1 MNPFA
6 DWPRFS
12 SFRNRTPFLSR
23 LAGLCSVLVLSHG
36 SLWALDFDG
45 RVTFN
50 GYPLRNALACIQ
62 GIQCGTSDG
71 SGVFEVSGGSPFS
84 SYQVTVSHPNISIPS
99 SSLGY
104 FYDQTFRGTEI
115 VGHNVNLTSSQV
127 AGGAIFP
134 TLNAIGAVS
143 GPMDTPLDV
152 PLSGVGPGLNG
163 DIVQST
169 FVTAVS
175 DNPVLVPSPLV
186 SYVTSAA
193 TGTVQL
199 RPNPGA
205 TGTANIAVTVTRIDG
220 TRLTRSFVYTV
231 SPVAASPVP
240 GIATAID
247 FNGVRQHLQ
256 LPAGT
261 WFTNAFTVEAWVN
274 LRSHQSWGRLFD
286 FGNAAGV
293 DNVLGA
299 LSEGTN
305 GQPRMDIYGGASGTN
320 VLGEVRSAQAIP
332 LNTWTHVAF
341 VRDAGGT
348 ATIYLNGTP
357 SGSGQVAAPRN
368 VVRTRNYIGRSNWD
382 RDSFVDG
389 AIADLRIW
397 NVGRTAAE
405 VAGSRHGTLPPQTP
419 GLVANYRFN
428 EGFGTA
434 PTHAPVDNPVVLSG
448 VDQFRVLPN
457 LPLANNS
464 FSIEFWAKRN
474 AINNHDFVVVHG
486 RPNDPPN
493 LTNPNQMLHVGFR
506 AENRFT
512 FAFYYNDLDTG
523 VYTDTDWHHW
533 AATYNAS
540 TRRRIIYRDG
550 VEVASD
556 TSPANYQGTGPITLG
571 GNPNV
576 SGLDFGG
583 SISAVRF
590 WSTARTAQEVAEN
603 RFRNLPGNTPGL
615 TFSYSNDEQGAAPV
629 ADVASS
635 TSNPD
640 QGGAQTAFAMN
651 HPAFLGTNAVV
662 GRFLQL
668 NRAANQVASIPNL
681 GTLLSSN
688 AITIEFW
695 QYTDA
700 AVIQSSVSLAPSGTS
715 RVVAHVPWS
724 DGDIYWDFGDITGAG
739 VGRLSYRPPVS
750 PVGTW
755 NHFAFV
761 ADATANF
768 MAIYRNG
775 VREAFKNSAS
785 RFANLTGSMEIA
797 PGGRVAD
804 FRIWTVARTAEQI
817 ASSRFEPVA
826 ANSPNLLVNY
836 LFNES
841 SGTTVADSATGSGSQ
856 NGTVTAGAT
865 FSLARIN
872 ALESQLGTTVPE
884 GHPSVV
890 YLPAADRLGPVTYT
904 AATSPNATITPFG
917 GGRYLYQPA
926 FGFSGADTLSYT
938 VSDGTLS
945 RSATVPLT
953 VTAVNSPPVVGIG
966 TALDLNGS
974 NQYATLANSSALL
987 ANNSFTI
994 EFWAR
999 RRSPGTWEPFVTQG
1013 VGTANQ
1019 GLHVGFRLNQF
1030 TFAFWGNDLNTTNI
1044 SDDLWHHWSCT
1055 YDATTNRRIIY
1066 RDGVE
1071 VAADTTTADYQGT
1084 GAIEIGRSA
1093 ALNEYA
1099 DGSIADVRIWNLA
1112 RTPAQV
1118 AASMHPAIPSSTA
1131 GLQVHLRFNEG
1142 DGSTAADGAA
1152 TAGGANNA
1160 TLVNG
1165 PAWRPW
1171 DGPTSSLALNGTSQ
1185 YGQAQDS
1192 AALSITGPITV
1203 EAWVQPSGTGA
1214 MTILEKFGSESGG
1227 YGLRINASGMPEF
1240 VVADSSASLDVVTGR
1255 TAVRTIGWTHLAGVW
1270 DGQSSRIYVNGVL
1283 DEIRSV
1289 GRNPKDGASALVI
1302 GAAGGVGQPQKF
1314 NGRLGDIRIWNV
1326 ARTRAE
1332 IAWYRGGV
1340 ATNAPGLVLNYRMT
1354 EGSGAQ
1360 LNDVA
1365 ATDGAQNGSL
1375 IGSPNWPAVP
1385 EPGLATL
1392 QAVPFTEDVPT
1403 ALHIAAFD
1411 AETTTSSLAIGPFS
1425 TSLGTVSNGS
1435 GTGNFVFTP
1444 SNNLNT
1450 SGFVSFQ
1457 VGDGVNTSP
1466 ARLYLRGVAVDD
1478 APIIG
1483 ASGVITNQS
1492 LPEGAS
1498 TPVIFP
1504 VSDGDPESTRQTMTL
1519 TATSSNTNLVRNPRV
1534 TFAGQNGEATL
1545 LIRGRPGQSGTA
1557 TITVVATQTT
1567 GAPLSTT
1574 NTFDVVVESVDDPPN
1589 VGPATAL
1596 AFTPGAYVQVPSFGN
1611 VAPTEEITIEFW
1623 QKAEAAS
1630 TLSSFQLAPDNLANR
1645 INAHVPFID
1654 GRVYWD
1660 FGNIGG
1666 SPTLGRLAY
1675 TPPVPILGS
1684 WQHFAFVASRS
1695 NNYMKIFRN
1704 GVEEA
1709 SKPGVSPFIRGD
1721 RSLNIGQFTG
1731 RMSEFRVW
1739 NVARTG
1745 PEIGA
1750 SMHAA
1755 LSNSTPGLVAYYRFN
1770 QRPLSIL
1777 VNHAGPA
1784 ANGVLVPDGTVDE
1797 LEPTWRVQSSAASGP
1812 LTNRFWQS
1820 SDPELAALQV
1830 VTVADGSTNILNLP
1844 AWDAESLFAL
1854 TWNNVSVTTGS
1865 VSQVSG
1871 GLWRYIAPTGFSG
1884 DAVLRYSVVDGGG
1897 LSTAASLNLRVV
1909 FAQNDAPT
1917 IGTIPNTAA
1926 EEDSAVVEIPFTVD
1940 DDQPPSALSIT
1951 PVLLSNASLIS
1962 SATVSAG
1969 DQFRR
1974 LSIVPKRGEI
1984 GTAKIRLVVVD
1995 AGQKSTQTE
2004 FELRIEP
2011 RPSFSVFDL
2020 GVVPGKVA
2028 SFGTSINDRG
2038 AVAGYMADTADLESN
2053 PVGFYFSGIEN
2064 GGVVE
2069 NNPAVQIG
2077 PVPIQ
2082 TPFRAWAI
2090 NSGYTLA
2097 GSGRLGGATVAWSR
2111 RIEGD
2116 ISSLGG
2122 LPGGTFAE
2130 ARAINDSG
2138 IVAGTA
2144 TVNSEGSRRAFT
2156 FAPGLGALTDL
2167 GLGDQPFNVESTAN
2181 AINAAGQVVGAV
2193 HGQNGTRRA
2202 MIWTNGIPRSLL
2214 PIPSNTN
2221 SVAHSINTFGQVVGS
2236 ATRFAAGD
2244 SALEF
2249 SSISQN
2255 VRMTNLL
2262 SNTNGTSL
2270 VAGNAAITV
2279 EAWMRPS
2286 AFPTN
2291 GARSWPVLVG
2301 NATAG
2306 QGLSWQVVPV
2316 GVGGQVSFGFPGRTP
2331 VVDVGVQASVW
2342 THFASVYNPANSSLT
2357 VYRNG
2362 TAVSTNTIAGVD
2374 LQGIPL
2380 NLNFNA
2386 GDSTF
2391 VGALDEVRVWRTVR
2405 SAAEIAANY
2414 TRRLSGEESGLVAF
2428 LPFDESS
2435 GSASTASLATGG
2447 QSAILTGQ
2455 PVWTVRAGLP
2465 SPSLVVGDSVLEFDG
2480 VSSLATGP
2488 SVALDNR
2495 SFSVE
2500 FRARRSGP
2508 GVTRYVVGQ
2517 GSSSNHVGLHIGF
2530 RNSNFFTFAFY
2541 ANDLNTPA
2549 FPDTDWHHWACT
2561 FNSTNR
2567 ARRIYRDG
2575 VLVAEDIATGAYRGT
2590 GPITIGKAPTTPT
2603 PSFSGAVQ
2611 ELRFWNS
2618 ERTPEEIAAN
2628 MAGRLVGAT
2637 NGLVAHFPLDEGGGD
2652 VAANR
2657 VPGGGPLAL
2666 SGAIAWAG
2674 RDNGFSRA
2682 FLFDSSLKRLTS
2694 LGTLPDGGAS
2704 EALGINDFGQVV
2716 GYSRSGSER
2725 RAFFY
2730 SSGRL
2735 NNLHDLLP
2743 EVDQLDNWE
2752 LETANGINRSGA
2764 IVGTGLHRGVKRA
2777 FLAVPATVIGRP
2789 VLQPEGAVARYP
2801 QITLLRTHRSDDT
2814 ILNSFYWSDS
2824 EKRLYAIRPVT
2835 ALIRWFTSL
2844 SDTVEVGGQVAANTQ
2859 RVVSVTVN
2867 VWPKN
2872 PIIHIAGAPVDVQ
2885 PAATSAAYTFQSLIY
2900 VTNSATVEPS
2910 AKVFTSP
2917 NPGYTVLYYLR
2928 NEGQSPDPLSQS
2940 PHFDVVRTV
2949 AWNDSHAASRS
2960 ANWTIGSAVT
2970 DPRHTEYQ
2978 SKNGYVLLEKAAY
2991 DGSGPNKA
2999 YDRGSR
3005 LGPILPVNQEK
3016 PYGNDD
3022 VNPDPLIVVWYQTNR
3037 IGVAWASL
3045 PVRYGLEW
3053 PSDESV
3059 DRIIIA
3065 SQQGSGL
3072 LPESSYPSKRI
3083 YNQPDRS
3090 LPGCNPN
3097 EEHAYLPGD
3106 TLFAIRSD
3114 LNQVRN
3120 LSDPYSILKYRDPE
3134 TAEWR
3139 MRVFKVVPE
3148 QDPYFFRYSG
3158 VVGREIQPPLPL
3170 SLLPLCAGSEFVPT
3184 DSEVG
3189 WKDYKGK
3196 VYARQAGPEGSHTNL
3211 VLRWFYPL
3219 QPDFYYPDETVRPG
3233 DCLAWLDRHPAGQL
3247 VAPNADAAVLGRP
3260 IDVTYD
3266 IRWQTVPTLQIG
3278 QTLIRQRNGLPNV
3291 FDMANARVI
3300 FDSYFSAT
3308 SPAGS
3313 VGRPLNAAQ
3322 GTAATPIS
3330 VPGSANFLARFYDPI
3345 SPRTLTTGVSI
3356 PTSLKRQNIAGKE
3369 YFTDLPWPLKI
3380 RLSYDPVNN
3389 WLSFSGHLDE
3399 SFGVGD
3405 PLLLPNVLS
3414 SRERDRLKLLAQG
3427 DTAWSALMDRLY
3439 DLTRNPAQVDLD
3451 PANGVPDQA
3460 LRLGFKRVTSTNFVA
3475 VTVERAALV
3484 PTNQVVETALYII
3497 YGILPRYR
3505 TNRVFVPGWVPEQR
3519 PVPTTLEQAILD
3531 DAALAREL
3539 SRGVIRGVGGAPIS
3553 STYSISSR
3561 VENEVLGSGPKVLT
3575 TGLGGLPP
3583 ATPRPGRALRFTGT
3597 NGLVTIGDATTF
3609 PDLRNTPFTVEF
3621 WARAEAPATEQY
3633 VFAQPNGP
3641 ASFGALRIGFRD
3653 SGRFAFDLGT
3663 TPQSDSLF
3671 VTSDRYTDTN
3681 WHHWACTF
3689 DPDTGIQRILRDG
3702 TAVAS
3707 RTNSAFRYDGYG
3719 RLELGRHLT
3728 NVFRGTLDEIR
3739 VWRTARSASEIRDQM
3754 RKRQLGSGEEPNLA
3768 LLYRCDESAG
3778 PLASDATAVAGANPG
3793 VLSGSVS
3800 LVESD
3805 APTGVPPRFI
3815 TIAENNDATLGGL
3828 PVALHV
3834 IRVEDGPFRGEIK
3847 VLPGDNVFDERV
3859 TMRHSADFGGDP
3871 DPLTFQWFYKPIG
3884 TDFDPTDLPVVTDP
3898 SEAMP
3903 SQMRGWT
3910 LYSGVTP
3917 PTGAGVNYVTIGEGG
3932 ESGII
3937 TLSDNA
3943 FICRYRGYTVDAWAS
3958 TNTWS
3963 DWVGD
3968 PTGTPEQPRAALA
3981 EGWVKRVIRGLN
3993 PFDARTRDFHSSP
4006 ASTFASMLI
4015 QAGPRYEGPIA
4026 FNPSADAINRVG
4038 LIEAYSTVL
4047 NRARGLSI
4055 DGVPQVDFN
4064 PANNALL
4071 LAATR
4076 IADLYVVLGNEAY
4089 ADASDPSIGFG
4100 SGSRD
4105 YGSLASSIFS
4115 FQNQMD
4121 SLLEEE
4127 LTLLRGRDD
4136 SAAGVGAAPVYNHL
4150 FWNFTLGEGEVAY
4163 QQNYNISDQNQDGF
4177 IDEKDARIL
4186 FPQGHGDAWGHY
4198 LEAIRQHYDLLRHPY
4213 FTWIPR
4219 SELVAV
4225 AGAAVKVDFL
4235 DERKFATMAAAKAR
4249 TGSEIVDLTYR
4260 LNYVDDPEGQ
4270 WQGYKDT
4277 DTERAWGVTEW
4288 ARRAGT
4294 GAYFDWLTANTILP
4308 SVDPNP
4314 EHTGIDK
4321 IDRQTVRELRE
4332 ISVHFD
4338 EIQSR
4343 LQQADAGLNPLGL
4356 AKGVVPFDIDPSLV
4370 SGAVG
4375 NVAKTHYE
4383 QVQERALKS
4392 LRNAANVWD
4401 EVNKSTEALRR
4412 NQDSVEQLS
4421 ANVIDQERDYKNR
4434 LIEIFGYPHAG
4445 DIGAGRTYPGGYDGP
4460 DLYHYMYVPVPDFDG
4475 VRATESTPATGYFTQ
4490 MNLGIDNTGNS
4501 QSGAFGDSNQRFFF
4515 PEDFA
4520 AGLQSDTPFLIRTN
4534 QRILQVVYPRTT
4546 GRYAYSPPASWGQR
4560 RAAGEIQMALSDLI
4574 QAEARLRT
4582 AMAADDA
4589 LFADI
4594 EDRARLL
4601 SARYDLRAE
4610 ELKLRSDLT
4619 NVKISFTTAIIGL
4632 KALHG
4637 YLDKSSEVTGSIGDA
4652 TQEALPTTV
4661 GLASDATS
4669 AARSAIKFGAITL
4682 KQTLSGSATAAKSGA
4697 EVIEKIGLPAA
4708 EGIVNSKI
4716 QKAEFAYEIRKQ
4728 VDELERL
4735 LHQVAGSRMEGIRL
4749 AEAVNQSANR
4759 YLAALAKGQRLVEER
4774 VAYRVRVAARTTEN
4788 RYQDMTFRI
4797 FRNDAL
4803 QKYRATFDLAQ
4814 RYVFLAATAY
4824 DYESNLLGTDTRGG
4838 RAFLTEIVRQRSIGQ
4853 LLDGQPVVGRPGL
4866 ADALG
4871 RMGGNFDVLKTQ
4883 LGFNNP
4889 QTESSR
4895 FSLRNEF
4902 FRLRN
4907 GSDADWR
4914 AVLASR
4920 RVANL
4925 WDVPEFRRF
4934 CRSFAPE
4941 SAGRQPGLVVR
4952 FPTTVRAGQNFFD
4965 WPLGGGDS
4973 AYDPS
4978 RFSTRIRSVG
4988 VWFSGY
4994 NGLGLSQTPR
5004 IYLVPAGAD
5013 ILSSPTPNDFVT
5025 RSWRIVDQALPV
5037 PFPIGANRLSDA
5049 SWIPVNDSVGGS
5061 FAEVRRFSA
5070 FRAYH
5075 DSGGFTPAE
5084 MTSDSRLIGRSVW
5097 NTDWMLIIPGQT
5109 FLNNADAGLDAFIR
5123 SVDDIKLTFQTYSYS
5138 GN

>member
-1 MNPFA
+1 MKTLAEPTVETRIRPTRIVGRIA
-6 DWPRFS
+6 LWMLGI
-12 SFRNRTPFLSR
+12 LSVH
-23 LAGLCSVLVLSHG
+23 LAAVAG
-36 SLWALDFDG
+36 DFFG
-45 RVTFN
+45 TITYN
-50 GYPLRNALACIQ
+50 GYPLRNATVCLQNWACRA
-62 GIQCGTSDG
+62 SDG
-71 SGVFEVSGGSPFS
+71 NGLYVLSVNNYNSYQLTPEHSGLPLQSGGIVFGSVWVFAQNSGNYNFNLS
-84 SYQVTVSHPNISIPS
+84 SSQVVGGGPTPTLDSIPS
-99 SSLGY
+99 
-104 FYDQTFRGTEI
+104 
-115 VGHNVNLTSSQV
+115 
-127 AGGAIFP
+127 
-134 TLNAIGAVS
+134 VS
-143 GPMDTPLDV
+143 GQIDTPLDV
-152 PLSGVGPGLNG
+152 PFSGVGPGLNG
-163 DIVQST
+163 DIIQST

-175 DNPVLVPSPLV
+175 DNPALVPSPLV
-186 SYVTSAA
+186 SYTTSAA

-220 TRLTRSFVYTV
+220 TRFTRSFVYTV
-231 SPVAASPVP
+231 NAAPSSPVP
-240 GIATAID
+240 GLATAID
-247 FNGVRQHLQ
+247 LNGNRQYLQ

-274 LRSHQSWGRLFD
+274 LRSHANWGRLFD
-286 FGNAAGV
+286 FANAAGV

-305 GQPRMDIYGGASGTN
+305 GQPRMDIYGGTNGTS
-320 VLGEVRSAQAIP
+320 VLGEIRSTQAIP

-341 VRDAGGT
+341 VRDAAGT
-348 ATIYLNGTP
+348 ARIYLNGSSVGT
-357 SGSGQVAAPRN
+357 GQVAAPRN

-382 RDSFVDG
+382 QDSFVDG

-405 VAGSRHGTLPPQTP
+405 VAGSRHGLLPPQTP

-428 EGFGTA
+428 EGFGTV
-434 PTHAPVDNPVVLSG
+434 PTHAPVANPVVMSG
-448 VDQFRVLPN
+448 ANQYRVLPN

-474 AINNHDFVVVHG
+474 APNNHDFVIVQG
-486 RPNDPPN
+486 RPSD
-493 LTNPNQMLHVGFR
+493 NQMLHVGFR
-506 AENRFT
+506 NGNDFT
-512 FAFYYNDLDTG
+512 FAFYNNDLNTPSF
-523 VYTDTDWHHW
+523 TDTDWHHW
-533 AATYNAS
+533 AATYDAT
-540 TRRRIIYRDG
+540 TRRRVIYRDG
-550 VEVASD
+550 VQVVTDVA
-556 TSPANYQGTGPITLG
+556 PVNYQGTGPITLG
-571 GNPNV
+571 GTPNLT
-576 SGLDFGG
+576 LDFDG

-603 RFRNLPGNTPGL
+603 RYRNLPGNIPGL
-615 TFSYSNDEQGAAPV
+615 SFSYSNDEQGAAPV
-629 ADVASS
+629 ADLAAS

-668 NRAANQVASIPNL
+668 NRTNSQLVQIPNL

-688 AITIEFW
+688 AITVEFW

-700 AVIQSSVSLAPSGTS
+700 QVDQSSVSLFPSATS
-715 RVVAHVPWS
+715 RIIAHVPWS
-724 DGDIYWDFGDITGAG
+724 DGNIYWDFGDITGAG

-761 ADATANF
+761 ADANANF

-785 RFANLTGSMEIA
+785 RFANLTGTMDIA

-890 YLPAADRLGPVTYT
+890 YLPAADRGATVNYT
-904 AATSPNATITPFG
+904 AVTSPNATLTPFG
-917 GGRYLYQPA
+917 GGRYLYQPN

-945 RSATVPLT
+945 RSAAVPLT
-953 VTAVNSPPVVGIG
+953 VSAVNSPPVVGIG

-974 NQYATLANSSALL
+974 TQYATLANTTNLL
-987 ANNSFTI
+987 ANSSFTI

-1019 GLHVGFRLNQF
+1019 GLHVGFRGNQF
-1030 TFAFWGNDLNTTNI
+1030 TFAFWANDLNTPEFPDT
-1044 SDDLWHHWSCT
+1044 LWHHWSCT
-1055 YDATTNRRIIY
+1055 YDATINRRIIY

-1071 VAADTTTADYQGT
+1071 VAADTTAADYQGT
-1084 GAIEIGRSA
+1084 GTIEIGRSI
-1093 ALNEYA
+1093 ALGEYA
-1099 DGSIADVRIWNLA
+1099 DGSIADLRIWNQA
-1112 RTPAQV
+1112 RTAAQV
-1118 AASMHPAIPSSTA
+1118 AANMHPAIPSSTS

-1142 DGSTAADGAA
+1142 DGITAADGAS
-1152 TAGGANNA
+1152 AGGVNNA
-1160 TLVNG
+1160 TLVNS
-1165 PAWRPW
+1165 PAWRPF
-1171 DGPTSSLALNGTSQ
+1171 DGPATSVALNGSTQ
-1185 YGQAQDS
+1185 YGQVLDGPAVS
-1192 AALSITGPITV
+1192 VTGPITL
-1203 EAWVQPSGTGA
+1203 EAWVQPAASGA
-1214 MTILEKFGSESGG
+1214 MTILEKFGTDAGG

-1240 VVADSSASLDVVTGR
+1240 VIADNSTSLDVTTGS
-1255 TAVRTIGWTHLAGVW
+1255 TAVRTIGWTHLAAVW
-1270 DGQSSRIYVNGVL
+1270 DGQSARIYVNGQL
-1283 DEIRSV
+1283 DVIRAV
-1289 GRNPKDGASALVI
+1289 GRNPKDGASFLMI
-1302 GAAGGVGQPQKF
+1302 GAAGTAGQPQKF

-1326 ARTRAE
+1326 ARTRGE

-1340 ATNAPGLVLNYRMT
+1340 ATNAAGLVLNHRMT
-1354 EGSGAQ
+1354 EGSGTV
-1360 LNDVA
+1360 LTDFA
-1365 ATDGAQNGSL
+1365 AVDGAQNGAL
-1375 IGSPNWPAVP
+1375 FGSPTWPASP

-1392 QAVPFTEDVPT
+1392 QTVPYTEDAQT
-1403 ALHIAAFD
+1403 AIHLAAWD
-1411 AETTTSSLAIGPFS
+1411 AETATASLTIGQFTSA
-1425 TSLGTVSNGS
+1425 LGTITSGS
-1435 GTGNFVFTP
+1435 GTGNYNLTP
-1444 SNNLNT
+1444 GTNANT
-1450 SGFVSFQ
+1450 GGFVAFQ
-1457 VGDGVNTSP
+1457 VGDGVNTTP
-1466 ARLYLRGVAVDD
+1466 ARLYFRGFPVDD
-1478 APIIG
+1478 APVLG
-1483 ASGVITNQS
+1483 ASGVLGNQS
-1492 LPEGAS
+1492 LSEGAS
-1498 TPVIFP
+1498 GSVTFP
-1504 VSDGDPESTRQTMTL
+1504 VSDGDPELLQTL
-1519 TATSSNTNLVRNPRV
+1519 VLSATSSNTNLIRNPRV
-1534 TFAGQNGEATL
+1534 SAFGGIDGDATL
-1545 LIRGRPGQSGTA
+1545 LYRGRPGQSGTA
-1557 TITVVATQTT
+1557 TITVVATQTS
-1567 GAPLSTT
+1567 GAAISTT
-1574 NTFDVVVESVDDPPN
+1574 NQFNIVVQPVNDPPN
-1589 VGPATAL
+1589 VGPGTSL
-1596 AFTPGAYVQVPSFGN
+1596 AFTPGAFVRVPSFAT

-1623 QKAEAAS
+1623 QKATAS
-1630 TLSSFQLAPDNLANR
+1630 TTGAAFQVGPDNLGNR
-1645 INAHVPFID
+1645 INAHVPFTD
-1654 GRVYWD
+1654 GKVYWD
-1660 FGNIGG
+1660 FGDINGTG
-1666 SPTLGRLAY
+1666 PGRLSY
-1675 TPPVPILGS
+1675 TPPVSILGS

-1695 NNYMKIFRN
+1695 NNHMKIYRN

-1709 SKPGVSPFIRGD
+1709 SKPGMVPFIRGD
-1721 RSLNIGQFTG
+1721 RSLNLGQFPG
-1731 RMSEFRVW
+1731 QLAEFRVW

-1745 PEIGA
+1745 AEIGA

-1755 LSNSTPGLVAYYRFN
+1755 LSNTTPGLVAYYRFN
-1770 QRPLSIL
+1770 QRPLSL
-1777 VNHAGPA
+1777 LANHATGA
-1784 ANGVLVPDGTVDE
+1784 GTATNGVLVADTSVDE
-1797 LEPTWRVQSSAASGP
+1797 LEPTWRDSTTTNSGP
-1812 LTNRFWQS
+1812 LADLTWQTA
-1820 SDPELAALQV
+1820 DPDLAVLQTI
-1830 VTVADGSTNILNLP
+1830 TVGEGSTNVLNLP
-1844 AWDAESLFAL
+1844 AWDAESLLAL

-1871 GLWRYIAPTGFSG
+1871 SLWRYVAPTGFSG
-1884 DAVLRYSVVDGGG
+1884 NAVLRYSVVDGGSRTTSG
-1897 LSTAASLNLRVV
+1897 SLNLRVV
-1909 FAQNDAPT
+1909 IAQNDAPT

-1951 PVLLSNASLIS
+1951 PVVISNASLIS

-1974 LSIVPKRGEI
+1974 LSIVPKPGEI
-1984 GTAKIRLVVVD
+1984 GTATIRIIVMD

-2004 FELRIEP
+2004 FEIRIEP
-2011 RPSFSVFDL
+2011 RPAFSVFDL
-2020 GVVPGKVA
+2020 GVVPGKLA
-2028 SFGTSINDRG
+2028 SFGTAINDRG
-2038 AVAGYMADTADLESN
+2038 AVTGYMAETADLESN
-2053 PVGFYFSGIEN
+2053 PVGFYFSGLEN

-2077 PVPIQ
+2077 PVPLQ

-2097 GSGRLGGATVAWSR
+2097 GSGRLGGSTVAWTR
-2111 RIEGD
+2111 AIEGD
-2116 ISSLGG
+2116 VASLGG
-2122 LPGGTFAE
+2122 LPGGGFAE
-2130 ARAINDSG
+2130 VRGINDAG
-2138 IVAGTA
+2138 VVAGTS
-2144 TVNSEGSRRAFT
+2144 TINSQGSRRAFT
-2156 FAPGLGALTDL
+2156 YAPGAASLTDL
-2167 GLGDQPFNVESTAN
+2167 GLGDAPFNLETTAN
-2181 AINAAGQVVGAV
+2181 AINASGHVVGAV
-2193 HGQNGTRRA
+2193 HGSGGWRRA
-2202 MIWTNGIPRSLL
+2202 MIWTNGTPQSLL
-2214 PIPSNTN
+2214 RVPVNTN
-2221 SVAHSINTFGQVVGS
+2221 SVANSINSFGQVVGS
-2236 ATRFAAGD
+2236 ATRFVAGD

-2249 SSISQN
+2249 SAIAQN

-2262 SNTNGTSL
+2262 SNTNGNSL

-2279 EAWMRPS
+2279 EAWIRPS
-2286 AFPTN
+2286 SFPTV
-2291 GARSWPVLVG
+2291 RSWPVLVG
-2301 NATAG
+2301 NAATG
-2306 QGLSWQVVPV
+2306 QGLFWQAVPAS
-2316 GVGGQVSFGFPGRTP
+2316 GGQLSFGFHGRVST
-2331 VVDVGVQASVW
+2331 VNVGVQASVW

-2362 TAVSTNTIAGVD
+2362 TPVATNTIAGVD

-2380 NLNFNA
+2380 NLNFNSA
-2386 GDSTF
+2386 GDSSF
-2391 VGALDEVRVWRTVR
+2391 VGALDEVRIWRTSR
-2405 SAAEIAANY
+2405 SATEIAANY
-2414 TRRLSGEESGLVAF
+2414 TRRLAGNESGLVAY
-2428 LPFDESS
+2428 LPFDEATGAS
-2435 GSASTASLATGG
+2435 STASLASGA
-2447 QSAILTGQ
+2447 QSAALSG
-2455 PVWTVRAGLP
+2455 PPGWTVRTGLP
-2465 SPSLVVGDSVLEFDG
+2465 APAISMGDSVLEFDG
-2480 VSSLATGP
+2480 VSALATGP
-2488 SVALDNR
+2488 SVPLNNR

-2517 GSSSNHVGLHIGF
+2517 GSSSNNVGLHIGF
-2530 RNSNFFTFAFY
+2530 RDSNFFTFAFY

-2549 FPDTDWHHWACT
+2549 YPDTDWHHWACT

-2575 VLVAEDIATGAYRGT
+2575 VLVAEDVATAAYGGT
-2590 GPITIGKAPTTPT
+2590 GPITVGQTSTTPT

-2618 ERTPEEIAAN
+2618 VRTPEEIAAN
-2628 MAGRLVGAT
+2628 MSGRLAGGT
-2637 NGLVAHFPLDEGGGD
+2637 NGLVAHFPLDEGGGT

-2657 VPGGGPLAL
+2657 VAGGGPLAL

-2674 RDNGFSRA
+2674 RDNGLSRA
-2682 FLFDSSLKRLTS
+2682 FLFDSSLKRFSS
-2694 LGTLPDGGAS
+2694 LGTLPDAGAS

-2725 RAFFY
+2725 RAFFF

-2743 EVDQLDNWE
+2743 EIDQLDNWD

-2789 VLQPEGAVARYP
+2789 VLQPEGAVGRYP

-2814 ILNSFYWSDS
+2814 ILNSFYWSES

-2844 SDTVEVGGQVAANTQ
+2844 TDTVEIGGQVAANTQ

-2872 PIIHIAGAPVDVQ
+2872 PIIHISGAPVDVQ
-2885 PAATSAAYTFQSLIY
+2885 PAVTSASYAFQSLIY

-2949 AWNDSHAASRS
+2949 AWNDSHADSRS

-3170 SLLPLCAGSEFVPT
+3170 SLLPLCAGSEFDPP
-3184 DSEVG
+3184 DSEVA

-3196 VYARQAGPEGSHTNL
+3196 IYARQAGPEGSHTNL

-3219 QPDFYYPDETVRPG
+3219 QPDFYYPDETVQPG

-3247 VAPNADAAVLGRP
+3247 VAPNADAALLGQP

-3266 IRWQTVPTLQIG
+3266 IRWQAVPTLQIG

-3300 FDSYFSAT
+3300 FDSYFSET

-3313 VGRPLNAAQ
+3313 VGRQLNAAQ

-3330 VPGSANFLARFYDPI
+3330 VPGSTNFLARFYDPI

-3399 SFGVGD
+3399 NFGVGD

-3414 SRERDRLKLLAQG
+3414 SRERDRLKLHAQG

-3460 LRLGFKRVTSTNFVA
+3460 LRLGFQRVTSTNFFA

-3484 PTNQVVETALYII
+3484 PTNEVVQTALYII
-3497 YGILPRYR
+3497 YGILPRYQ
-3505 TNRVFVPGWVPEQR
+3505 TNRVFVPGWVPERR

-3531 DAALAREL
+3531 DAALAREY

-3553 STYSISSR
+3553 STYSISSS
-3561 VENEVLGSGPKVLT
+3561 VVNEALGSGPKVLT

-3583 ATPRPGRALRFTGT
+3583 ATPRPGRALRFAGT
-3597 NGLVTIGDATTF
+3597 DGVVTVGDAATF
-3609 PDLRNTPFTVEF
+3609 PDLRSTPFTIEF
-3621 WARAEAPATEQY
+3621 WAKANASANEQY
-3633 VFAQPNGP
+3633 IVAQPSGP
-3641 ASFGALRIGFRD
+3641 SSFGALRIGFRD

-3663 TPQSDSLF
+3663 TPVSDSLF

-3689 DPDTGIQRILRDG
+3689 DPESGIQRILRDG
-3702 TAVAS
+3702 TAVAA
-3707 RTNSAFRYDGYG
+3707 RTNSALRYLGYG

-3728 NVFRGTLDEIR
+3728 NAFRGDLDEVRI
-3739 VWRTARSASEIRDQM
+3739 WRTARTASEIRGQM
-3754 RKRQLGSGEEPNLA
+3754 GKRQLGSGEEPNLA
-3768 LLYRCDESAG
+3768 LLYRCDESVG

-3793 VLSGSVS
+3793 VLSGAVS

-3805 APTGVPPRFI
+3805 APTGIPPRFI
-3815 TIAENNDATLGGL
+3815 TIAENNDPSLGGL

-3884 TDFDPTDLPVVTDP
+3884 ADFDPTDLPVVADP
-3898 SEAMP
+3898 EDAMP
-3903 SQMRGWT
+3903 SEMRGWT

-4038 LIEAYSTVL
+4038 LIEAYATVL

-4071 LAATR
+4071 LAATK

-4235 DERKFATMAAAKAR
+4235 DERKFASMAAAKAR

-4294 GAYFDWLTANTILP
+4294 GTYFDWLTANTILP

-4332 ISVHFD
+4332 IPALFD

-4343 LQQADAGLNPLGL
+4343 LNQADAGLNPLGL

-4370 SGAVG
+4370 SGAAG
-4375 NVAKTHYE
+4375 IAAKTHFE

-4412 NQDSVEQLS
+4412 NQDSVELLT

-4445 DIGAGRTYPGGYDGP
+4445 DIGAGKTYPGGYDGP

-4475 VRATESTPATGYFTQ
+4475 VRATESTPANGYFTQ
-4490 MNLGIDNTGNS
+4490 MNLGIDNAGNS
-4501 QSGAFGDSNQRFFF
+4501 QSGAFGDSNQQFYF
-4515 PEDFA
+4515 PDDFA
-4520 AGLQSDTPFLIRTN
+4520 AGLQSDTPFLINTN
-4534 QRILQVVYPRTT
+4534 QRILQVVYPRTS

-4582 AMAADDA
+4582 ALAADDA

-4610 ELKLRSDLT
+4610 ELKLRSDLA
-4619 NVKISFTTAIIGL
+4619 NVKISFATAIVGL

-4652 TQEALPTTV
+4652 TQEALPTAV
-4661 GLASDATS
+4661 GLATDATS
-4669 AARSAIKFGAITL
+4669 GARSAIKFGAIAL
-4682 KQTLSGSATAAKSGA
+4682 KQTVSLGATAAKSAA
-4697 EVIEKIGLPAA
+4697 EVVEKIGLPAA

-4716 QKAEFAYEIRKQ
+4716 QKAEFKYEIRKQ

-4759 YLAALAKGQRLVEER
+4759 YLSALAKGQRLIEER
-4774 VAYRVRVAARTTEN
+4774 VAYRVRIAARTTEN

-4838 RAFLTEIVRQRSIGQ
+4838 RNFLTEIVRQRSIGQ
-4853 LLDGQPVVGRPGL
+4853 MLDGQPVVGRPGL
-4866 ADALG
+4866 ADAFG
-4871 RMGGNFDVLKTQ
+4871 RMGANFDVLKTQ

-4895 FSLRNEF
+4895 FSLRNEL

-4907 GSDADWR
+4907 GSDLDWR
-4914 AVLASR
+4914 SVLTSK

-4925 WDVPEFRRF
+4925 WDIPEFRRY

-4941 SAGRQPGLVVR
+4941 SAGAQPGLVIR

-4978 RFSTRIRSVG
+4978 RFSTRIRGVG

-5013 ILSSPTPNDFVT
+5013 ILSSPNANDFVT
-5025 RSWRIVDQALPV
+5025 RSWRVVDQALPV

-5049 SWIPVNDSVGGS
+5049 GWIPVNDSVGGS
-5061 FAEVRRFSA
+5061 FAEVRRFSG

-5075 DSGGFTPAE
+5075 DSGGFTAAE